1 LSDRRLR
8 QEGFLDPAAVSRT
21 WREHQSGGRNRQFQL
36 WDVLM
41 FQAWFALQRDHPVQ
55 APVVARTA

>member
-1 LSDRRLR
+1 
-8 QEGFLDPAAVSRT
+8 
-21 WREHQSGGRNRQFQL
+21 
-36 WDVLM
+36 VLM